1 MSLIAH
7 FFPMRHFL
15 PNSAQTDGPCANEA
29 GQVGNR
35 ASSSWMQ
42 DICSHAMFLCN
53 DCIYS
58 RIRFKNAPGGALC
71 SRAICDPNCL
81 SWSYGAGKQ
90 HHFWGAELLF
100 LKISAT
106 EFSHQ
111 RTLDWA
117 TFLVWHDQNTAQL
130 VNMSQDTAEQGDMSS
145 MKEGSRQQVN
155 RYFHRGQQI
164 AHTAVSSTG
173 HQPER
178 GGKKHWA
185 EPDQACCTP

>member
-7 FFPMRHFL
+7 FFPMRCFL

-29 GQVGNR
+29 GQAGNR

-58 RIRFKNAPGGALC
+58 RIRFKNAPGGPSVPGPSVILTAWVEAMGQENSTISGAQSCC
-71 SRAICDPNCL
+71 SWRFLPLNSLVKEPRIEPR
-81 SWSYGAGKQ
+81 SWYDT
-90 HHFWGAELLF
+90 
-100 LKISAT
+100 I
-106 EFSHQ
+106 
-111 RTLDWA
+111 RTL
-117 TFLVWHDQNTAQL
+117 LSSL
-130 VNMSQDTAEQGDMSS
+130 NMSQDTAEQGDMSS

-164 AHTAVSSTG
+164 AQLYLAQVISQRGEERNTELSLTRHAV
-173 HQPER
+173 PL
-178 GGKKHWA
+178 K
-185 EPDQACCTP
+185 